1 MDEITQKLK
10 KLAKSRMNLK
20 LIYKQSN
27 QRSVKLFVDDLSE
40 K

>member
-1 MDEITQKLK
+1 MKELTQKLK
-10 KLAKSRMNLK
+10 KIMKSRNNQK

-27 QRSVKLFVDDLSE
+27 KRAIRLFVDDLSV

>member
-1 MDEITQKLK
+1 MEEITQKLK
-10 KLAKSRMNLK
+10 KIMKSRYDQK

-27 QRSVKLFVDDLSE
+27 RMSVGLFVDDISA

>member
-1 MDEITQKLK
+1 MEEITQKLK
-10 KLAKSRMNLK
+10 KIMKSRYDQK

-27 QRSVKLFVDDLSE
+27 KKATRLFVDDLSV

>member
-1 MDEITQKLK
+1 MEEIMQKLEK
-10 KLAKSRMNLK
+10 MMKSRYDQK

-27 QRSVKLFVDDLSE
+27 RMSVGLFVDDLSV